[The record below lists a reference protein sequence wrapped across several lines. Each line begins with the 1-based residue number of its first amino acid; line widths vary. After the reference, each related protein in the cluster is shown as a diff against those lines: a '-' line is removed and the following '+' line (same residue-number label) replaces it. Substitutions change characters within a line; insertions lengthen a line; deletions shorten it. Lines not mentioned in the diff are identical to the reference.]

1 MTHTRRKKAMDPMQI
16 IVIGFSL
23 LILLGTLLLML
34 PFATRSGESANPV
47 TALFT
52 ATSATCVTGL
62 IIEDTYVFWSP
73 FGQAVILL
81 LIQIGGLGFMMVAA
95 GISIILGRRITMR
108 ERLLIGKSMN
118 VDDLA
123 GIVRLAKGVIIG
135 TFSFE
140 AAGALILAVR
150 FSKDFGWR
158 GGIIKGIWHSVS
170 AFCNA
175 GFDLM
180 GQIEPFSGMAFY
192 MRDPAVTLTIC
203 LLIIVG
209 GLGFY
214 VWSDIVTNPPNGKLK
229 LHTKLVL
236 VTTGVLLTVGTLAF
250 FSFEYSNPATIG
262 NESVGVKLMA
272 AFFQSTTV
280 RTAGF
285 SQMAQ
290 DALTAPSRAMSDILM
305 FIGGS
310 PGSTAGGIK
319 TTTLAVLTLTAIAPF
334 RRKNSA
340 TAFGRRVPQRAVNDA
355 ISVFIIAIG
364 VVLIGT
370 FGVSLIDGVPYYE
383 ALFECISA
391 FATVGLSRNLTP
403 TLSVLSH
410 LILVLLMFLGRVG
423 IMTIGLAA
431 LLRDHSESKII
442 LPEGKIIIG

>member
-1 MTHTRRKKAMDPMQI
+1 MTHKHRKKSMDPVQI

-23 LILLGTLLLML
+23 VILLGTLLLMM
-34 PFATRSGESANPV
+34 PFSTRSGESAGVV
-47 TALFT
+47 TSLFT

-62 IIEDTYVFWSP
+62 VMEDTYTFWSP
-73 FGQAVILL
+73 IGQSVILL
-81 LIQIGGLGFMMVAA
+81 LIQIGGLGFMMIAA
-95 GISIILGRRITMR
+95 GFSIMVGRRITMR

-140 AAGALILAVR
+140 IAGALILALR
-150 FSKDFGWR
+150 FSKDFGWWD
-158 GGIIKGIWHSVS
+158 GLVKGIWHSVS

-180 GQIEPFSGMAFY
+180 GEVKPLSSLEVY
-192 MRDPAVTLTIC
+192 LRDPAITLTIS
-203 LLIIVG
+203 LLIIIG

-214 VWSDIVTNPPNGKLK
+214 VWSDIVSNPPNGKLR

-236 VTTGVLLTVGTLAF
+236 TTTGLLLALGTVAF
-250 FSFEYSNPATIG
+250 FMFEYHNPATIG
-262 NESVGVKLMA
+262 NESTGVKLMA
-272 AFFQSTTV
+272 SFFQSTTA

-285 SQMAQ
+285 NQMPQ
-290 DALTAPSRAMSDILM
+290 DALTSPSRAMTDILM

-319 TTTLAVLTLTAIAPF
+319 TTTLAVLILAAIAPF
-334 RRKNSA
+334 KGKNNAS
-340 TAFGRRVPQRAVNDA
+340 AFGKRVPQRAVNDA
-355 ISVFIIAIG
+355 LSVFVIGIAA
-364 VVLIGT
+364 VT
-370 FGVSLIDGVPYYE
+370 FGAFGVAVIDGVPYFE

-391 FATVGLSRNLTP
+391 FATVGLSRGLTP

-410 LILVLLMFLGRVG
+410 LILIVLMFLGRVG
-423 IMTIGLAA
+423 IMTIGVAA
-431 LLRDHSESKII
+431 LLRDHTESKII
-442 LPEGKIIIG
+442 LPEGKIMIG